1 MMNQIYEKTEENKS
15 IQSFKE
21 EFEEI
26 KSEKV
31 EKADTKIINFYMVVG
46 CGCGS
51 NYVKYHAEVPIDYIG
66 DGAYF
71 KDFQPQMKNIGEGW
85 V

>member
-1 MMNQIYEKTEENKS
+1 MNQIYKKTEENKS
-15 IQSFKE
+15 TQSFKE

-31 EKADTKIINFYMVVG
+31 EKANTKIINFYMVVG
-46 CGCGS
+46 CGCGG
-51 NYVKYHAEVPIDYIG
+51 NYAKYHAEVPIDSIG

-71 KDFQPQMKNIGEGW
+71 KDFQPWMKNIGEGW

>member
-1 MMNQIYEKTEENKS
+1 
-15 IQSFKE
+15 
-21 EFEEI
+21 
-26 KSEKV
+26 
-31 EKADTKIINFYMVVG
+31 MVVG
-46 CGCGS
+46 CGCGA

-71 KDFQPQMKNIGEGW
+71 KDFQPWMKNIGEGW